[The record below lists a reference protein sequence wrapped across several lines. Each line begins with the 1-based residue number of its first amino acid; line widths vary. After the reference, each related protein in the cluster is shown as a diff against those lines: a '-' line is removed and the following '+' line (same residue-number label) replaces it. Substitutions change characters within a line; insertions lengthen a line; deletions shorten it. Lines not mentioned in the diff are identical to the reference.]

1 MDREEWEPLS
11 TQEYA
16 YNPYAAGRLTSRSPV
31 GAYGQKRH
39 QKATMEGKGAEN
51 MKTAPAKGYANRT

>member
-1 MDREEWEPLS
+1 MDREECEPLS

-16 YNPYAAGRLTSRSPV
+16 HNPDAARRLKSRSPV
-31 GAYGQKRH
+31 GAYRQKRH